1 MVGVAYYSFNKSFR
15 VSARRA
21 FEWCTNYSLDDMKL
35 MQEENATRGV
45 QYISDTIIIL
55 TDTYVVKEKS
65 IVKQKLVCL
74 YPDRLTWTSTHLT
87 GPNRYSQFLYE
98 VTSQA
103 EQQSCLKFTGLYID
117 YKVKNEDGGLTE
129 LSEEL
134 KKMDLENWKNLA
146 KEMEK
151 ELKQGLAV

>member
-1 MVGVAYYSFNKSFR
+1 MVGVAHYNFNQNFR
-15 VSARRA
+15 VPAREA
-21 FEWCTNYSLDDMKL
+21 FAWCTNYSPADMKL
-35 MQEENATRGV
+35 MQEENATREI
-45 QYISDTIIIL
+45 QHISDATIIL

-74 YPDRLTWTSTHLT
+74 YPDRLMWTSTHLT

-98 VTSQA
+98 ISSQT

-117 YKVKNEDGGLTE
+117 YNMKNEDGGLTK

-151 ELKQGLAV
+151 ELKQGLTV